1 MTLHVYD
8 DVQQGTDEWL
18 ALRRGIVTASTVGQ
32 LLTATGRPANN
43 DTSRRLTL
51 ALVAE
56 RITGETEPTW
66 VNDDMMRGHLEEP
79 IARDFYADHF
89 AEEPVTTTG
98 FMVNDD
104 YGWSL
109 GFSPDG
115 LVGDHGLI
123 EIKAPRAKAHLATFL
138 ADAVPDRHMAQIQAG
153 LLVSGREWCDFISW
167 FGGMPPYVKRVYA
180 DQKWTE
186 SIVAAVADFEQ
197 VAEDMTHRYDL
208 ATRGLPATERRID
221 YSEIQVA

>member
-1 MTLHVYD
+1 MSLHEYN
-8 DVQQGTDEWL
+8 DVEQGTEDWL

-51 ALVAE
+51 SLVAE
-56 RITGETEPTW
+56 RITGETEPSW
-66 VNDDMMRGHLEEP
+66 MNDDMLRGHLEEP
-79 IARDFYADHF
+79 RARDHYAEHF
-89 AEEPVTTTG
+89 AEGEPVTELG

-109 GFSPDG
+109 GYSPDG

-123 EIKAPRAKAHLATFL
+123 EVKSPRAKGHIGTVL
-138 ADAVPDRHMAQIQAG
+138 ADAVPAHHMAQIQAG

-167 FGGMPPYVKRVYA
+167 YGGLPPYVKRVYV

-186 SIVAAVADFEQ
+186 AIVSAVADFEQ
-197 VAEDMTHRYDL
+197 VAEVMVSDYDR
-208 ATRGLPATERRID
+208 ATRGLPSTERRIELEM
-221 YSEIQVA
+221 SL